1 MTHSLDIG
9 CIWQRLRV
17 LAFNPDAVKGVESY
31 RLGQVSKEFS
41 PGVRKLKLSHC
52 GVVMYR
58 TERSKNLAF
67 DDGSC
72 YSFIAFRQ

>member
-1 MTHSLDIG
+1 MTHSLDIV
-9 CIWQRLRV
+9 CIWQCLRV

-41 PGVRKLKLSHC
+41 PGVRKMKLSHC

-58 TERSKNLAF
+58 RKTPKALHF
-67 DDGSC
+67 
-72 YSFIAFRQ
+72 